1 MKYSADT
8 FPVAVTLPLISTFAV
23 SGRVAATIPV
33 KRDPFPRKKR
43 AETFPEAVTLPLMSM
58 LATPDI
64 FLTMPD
70 NRDPFPRK

>member
-58 LATPDI
+58 FPVPGREVRTPVK
-64 FLTMPD
+64 
-70 NRDPFPRK
+70 RDPLPMK